1 MKMRHELLF
10 ALAVLTLLSCGTPA
24 PTPVFVDGNLGQAAP
39 DLQRLERSG
48 FSLAWMRPD
57 VSFAGYDRVHLVY
70 PDVRY
75 RTTPRYSSR
84 AAFGADNYSLSE
96 GFTMEF
102 MSALEQSFRNELA
115 AAGAWRPAAEPN
127 AYEAEQTLVIRVSLI
142 DLIVHVPLEL
152 LAGDTEAWVDSIG
165 AVTVVIDLYD
175 VPTQHIIA
183 RFADRRFVAPR
194 SGRAIRANPG
204 ASLYE
209 SRQIFSLWARNLR
222 LALEALETAKGTT
235 VSRATPAPDPIAN

>member
-1 MKMRHELLF
+1 MKLHHAVLF
-10 ALAVLTLLSCGTPA
+10 AFAALAFLSCGTPA
-24 PTPVFVDGNLGQAAP
+24 PTPVLVDAILGSAAP
-39 DLQRLERSG
+39 DLQRLEQSG

-57 VSFAGYDRVHLVY
+57 VSLAGYERVHLVY

-84 AAFGADNYSLSE
+84 AAFGADNYSFSE

-175 VPTQHIIA
+175 IPTQRIIA
-183 RFADRRFVAPR
+183 RFAERRLVSPP

-209 SRQIFSLWARNLR
+209 ARQIFSLWARNLR
-222 LALEALETAKGTT
+222 LALEAIETAKGTT
-235 VSRATPAPDPIAN
+235 ASLATPAPDPIAN